1 MTKQFDKGPKEDS
14 FERNMLETAKGG
26 GFLAAG
32 TFFEFGSRFVIAFVV
47 ARVLGA
53 EQYGIYMLAIS
64 VATVMAAIATAGLDS
79 TMVRYVAMQAGN
91 RDEEGVWGTL
101 QIGVGASFLVSALIS
116 LGLYFLIE
124 PLASSLF
131 DEPQLVPYLQLFCLF
146 IPFMTLSSVMV
157 DVARGFKR
165 MDYSALAQNGVL
177 FTTRL
182 ILVGILIFVRLDA
195 FTAIIAFGLSE
206 IAVSVSLVYLL
217 NKQFPLR
224 RPLRQARYEFREIFT
239 FALPFW
245 MSGILTKFRKN
256 IQDLLLGTLNT
267 VVSVGI
273 FSIVSKINL
282 VGHVVYASVVA
293 SVKPILAELQDRENW
308 EEMRSLYQ
316 TTTRWTFT
324 ANLPIFLI
332 MVLYPEQLLLVFG
345 KSFTDGA
352 TALAVLALGELVNAG
367 TGICGSIIDM
377 TGRTKLKLANA
388 VLWVALISVSNVLLI
403 PQWGVLGAA
412 VAAAGS
418 IAVINFLRV
427 LEVWILYRLL
437 PYNATFLKPILAGL
451 VAVLVSLI
459 VGRLLP
465 ADTHFL
471 IAVLHMLLVV
481 VAYAGML
488 LLLGLAPE
496 ERKVLLRTYKQAN
509 GKLGSV
515 QGAVQRYL
523 TTRLGTR

>member
-1 MTKQFDKGPKEDS
+1 
-14 FERNMLETAKGG
+14 MLETARGG
-26 GFLAAG
+26 SFLAAG
-32 TFFEFGSRFVIAFVV
+32 TFFEFGSRFVIAFLI
-47 ARVLGA
+47 ARILGA
-53 EQYGIYMLAIS
+53 EQYGIYTLAIS
-64 VATVMAAIATAGLDS
+64 VATVIASIATAGLDS
-79 TMVRYVAMQAGN
+79 TMVRYVAMQASN
-91 RDEEGVWGTL
+91 RDEKGVWGTL
-101 QIGVGASFLVSALIS
+101 QIGVGASFVVSALMS
-116 LGLYFLIE
+116 LVLFVLTE
-124 PLASSLF
+124 PIAGSLF
-131 DEPQLVPYLQLFCLF
+131 NEPQLVPYLRLFCLV
-146 IPFMTLSSVMV
+146 IPFMTMSSVLV

-165 MDYSALAQNGVL
+165 MDYSALAENGVL
-177 FTTRL
+177 FTTRM
-182 ILVGILIFVRLDA
+182 ILVGILVFIRLDA

-206 IAVSVSLVYLL
+206 VAVSISLIYLL
-217 NKQFPLR
+217 NKQFPFR
-224 RPLRQARYEFREIFT
+224 RPLREARYEFREIFT

-282 VGHVVYASVVA
+282 VGHVVYSSVVA
-293 SVKPILAELQDRENW
+293 SVKPILAELQEHENW
-308 EEMRSLYQ
+308 EQMRSLYQ

-332 MVLYPEQLLLVFG
+332 MVLFPEQLLLVFG

-377 TGRTKLKLANA
+377 TGRTKLKLANSI
-388 VLWVALISVSNVLLI
+388 LWVILVSVSNVLLI
-403 PQWGVLGAA
+403 PRWGVLGAA
-412 VAAAGS
+412 VAASGS
-418 IAVINFLRV
+418 ISIINLLRV

-437 PYNATFLKPILAGL
+437 PYDLTFVKPMIAGVTATLASLL
-451 VAVLVSLI
+451 V
-459 VGRLLP
+459 GQLLG

-471 IAVLHMLLVV
+471 IAGLHMVLVV
-481 VAYAGML
+481 VAYGGML

-496 ERKVLLRTYKQAN
+496 ERKVLLRLYRQASGTFGN
-509 GKLGSV
+509 V
-515 QGAVQRYL
+515 QGAVQKYF